1 MKEQL
6 KAEAYVY
13 KERTALMELTKGCEI
28 KLKRDKWTKCF
39 IAEEA
44 TPGVPAV
51 VHLHGVP
58 SVYLTELDGKNL
70 KIIGHPINLQD
81 WLAVL
86 SKLGVSVTA
95 YVLENGLTEVE
106 IDYEARIYF
115 NLTDGQPNSPADYKA
130 FNEITSL

>member
-1 MKEQL
+1 MTEQI
-6 KAEAYVY
+6 KAEAYIRKQQPVLIEVNI
-13 KERTALMELTKGCEI
+13 KKKKSGKIGAVKTK
-28 KLKRDKWTKCF
+28 L
-39 IAEEA
+39 
-44 TPGVPAV
+44 P
-51 VHLHGVP
+51 L
-58 SVYLTELDGKNL
+58 
-70 KIIGHPINLQD
+70 NLQD

-130 FNEITSL
+130 FNEITSI